1 MVYCWDLSSGS
12 LGAKP
17 RIVKKIEVSLGTKQN
32 VVMFYS
38 M

>member
-17 RIVKKIEVSLGTKQN
+17 RIVKKIEVSLQRRLW
-32 VVMFYS
+32 
-38 M
+38 